1 MTCIFPFGIDGRQR
15 DGLHPVSPSPAQIS
29 CGSRFFQPGA
39 FEMKNPARNNEHA
52 RASRRWFSNMLWRAF
67 PSASERELSHKAAR
81 ALDVSP
87 RQVVNWLREEHD
99 ASLRYVTAVLAIAG
113 AEVVFKHIEGKK

>member
-1 MTCIFPFGIDGRQR
+1 
-15 DGLHPVSPSPAQIS
+15 
-29 CGSRFFQPGA
+29 
-39 FEMKNPARNNEHA
+39 MKNPARNNEHA

-67 PSASERELSHKAAR
+67 PSTSERELSHKAAR